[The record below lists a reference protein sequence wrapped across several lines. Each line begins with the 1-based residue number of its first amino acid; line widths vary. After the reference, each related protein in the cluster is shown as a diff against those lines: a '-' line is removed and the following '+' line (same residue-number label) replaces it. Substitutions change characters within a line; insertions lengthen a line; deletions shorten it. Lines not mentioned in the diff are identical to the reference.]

1 MPFKIY
7 TYADP
12 YLLNKTDFWDEIKS
26 LPHFCNSR
34 TLVNGFRSFMRDSI
48 EGLICPL
55 DDLVNS
61 KGIYA
66 EWTKNIS
73 FRLKQYS
80 SITQRFNERLAKGEI
95 TEKLLMALENGQ
107 NDFLDAIR
115 LFTEL
120 GISPDALDGNCGTAE
135 QKLLIDIYKEILF
148 KKDNCFSFPRTPS
161 VPQIKDI
168 ISELAHQELEDF
180 SARQKMQGSR
190 NADDTVKE
198 TINWF
203 KRMIA
208 RMERKDYSAI
218 VIHGVHQFSPVQLRL
233 IMELHNQGFTII
245 FLYNYQKE
253 YSKIYASWN
262 YIYSLFSV
270 PIHNDTNVPA
280 YRDSSLLTP
289 GNACAV
295 ALGKLIEGTS
305 QRENAGQNLYSLYSQ
320 LEFDEYANLTEYAH
334 YVSDRFDTAYS
345 EYKSEQNIVDRG
357 IGFVDTSSVLS
368 YSQEQIYTANRDIHD
383 MLKMYYPQFS
393 NKRHFLSYPIGQFFS
408 AIYKLWN
415 WQRNEIDFD
424 IKLVG
429 DCFSSGI
436 LHSDSG
442 ERLLENLEIIEPVL
456 SYKRT
461 YSGAKAAIE
470 KLLEQYRQV
479 MKMPNSMMA
488 SLSIYNKYRITEKD
502 IKLVLAALNE
512 LNEISIALFSNAD
525 HSDRIDFKNHFDKL
539 ELFIRD
545 HSSAL
550 RDEEEKALIN
560 ALIDRFDSVK
570 GVSGGFSGT
579 MRDLRN
585 GLYYFLK
592 QKDDDEDRV
601 DWIVKNF
608 EQIDGD
614 ILQSRSQYQHHKK
627 KKYHFA
633 CVSDKDFGIKVDDIL
648 PWPLTDVFINTAY
661 CPVDLQFQVYYAS
674 LSERSSFLLYALFYG
689 LLFNKCESKLSYV
702 RECDDKD
709 TEPLTFLK
717 VLGLMPKEANNVRK
731 VSPSEEVVVSF
742 KYDANETCECTFN
755 QAVTMLICP
764 HRYFMDYILSRE
776 PVLGTDFLFHNF
788 FESIIFDETFQEIA
802 DKPKKQIERALPVI
816 VKKHVLQLK
825 DYFFFWREID
835 FHDMEDKTC
844 NYIKNKLLTYTP
856 PKTNPNIVRKYNQSH
871 SWIRRTFGKAKFEI
885 GVYLPSHPVSEYDNL
900 IQLSENKRIYSLHNV
915 DRSSSMGKLRTGM
928 NAFFDLPGNSGD
940 YAMCYEAWCIYCP
953 ERNVCLKSYQ
963 NDK

>member
-1 MPFKIY
+1 
-7 TYADP
+7 
-12 YLLNKTDFWDEIKS
+12 
-26 LPHFCNSR
+26 
-34 TLVNGFRSFMRDSI
+34 
-48 EGLICPL
+48 
-55 DDLVNS
+55 
-61 KGIYA
+61 
-66 EWTKNIS
+66 
-73 FRLKQYS
+73 
-80 SITQRFNERLAKGEI
+80 
-95 TEKLLMALENGQ
+95 
-107 NDFLDAIR
+107 
-115 LFTEL
+115 
-120 GISPDALDGNCGTAE
+120 
-135 QKLLIDIYKEILF
+135 
-148 KKDNCFSFPRTPS
+148 
-161 VPQIKDI
+161 
-168 ISELAHQELEDF
+168 
-180 SARQKMQGSR
+180 
-190 NADDTVKE
+190 
-198 TINWF
+198 
-203 KRMIA
+203 
-208 RMERKDYSAI
+208 
-218 VIHGVHQFSPVQLRL
+218 
-233 IMELHNQGFTII
+233 
-245 FLYNYQKE
+245 
-253 YSKIYASWN
+253 
-262 YIYSLFSV
+262 
-270 PIHNDTNVPA
+270 
-280 YRDSSLLTP
+280 
-289 GNACAV
+289 
-295 ALGKLIEGTS
+295 
-305 QRENAGQNLYSLYSQ
+305 
-320 LEFDEYANLTEYAH
+320 
-334 YVSDRFDTAYS
+334 
-345 EYKSEQNIVDRG
+345 
-357 IGFVDTSSVLS
+357 
-368 YSQEQIYTANRDIHD
+368 
-383 MLKMYYPQFS
+383 
-393 NKRHFLSYPIGQFFS
+393 
-408 AIYKLWN
+408 
-415 WQRNEIDFD
+415 
-424 IKLVG
+424 
-429 DCFSSGI
+429 
-436 LHSDSG
+436 
-442 ERLLENLEIIEPVL
+442 
-456 SYKRT
+456 
-461 YSGAKAAIE
+461 
-470 KLLEQYRQV
+470 
-479 MKMPNSMMA
+479 
-488 SLSIYNKYRITEKD
+488 
-502 IKLVLAALNE
+502 
-512 LNEISIALFSNAD
+512 
-525 HSDRIDFKNHFDKL
+525 
-539 ELFIRD
+539 
-545 HSSAL
+545 
-550 RDEEEKALIN
+550 
-560 ALIDRFDSVK
+560 
-570 GVSGGFSGT
+570 

-776 PVLGTDFLFHNF
+776 PVFGTDFLFHNF

-802 DKPKKQIERALPVI
+802 DKPKKQIERALPGI

-825 DYFFFWREID
+825 GYFFFWRKID

-885 GVYLPSHPVSEYDNL
+885 GVYIPSHPVSEYDNL

-928 NAFFDLPGNSGD
+928 NDFFDLPGNSGD